1 MSDKKIIYMDNNA
14 TTRVYQEVLDAMLPY
29 FKDQYYN
36 PSSMYS
42 PAGAVHKEME
52 KARGDVAD
60 FLGCEPIEVCFVS
73 CGSEGDN
80 MAIRGTIEAYP
91 TKNHIITTRVEHPA
105 VIETCKSLERLGYRI
120 TLLDVDND
128 GNINIDD
135 LKKAINDN
143 TAIVSIMYANN
154 ETGVIFPVKEIGEI
168 VKNAGAVFHVDAVQA
183 AGKLPLSM
191 KDEPYIDMLTIAG
204 HKIHAPKGIGA
215 LYIKKGTKLRT
226 VQTGGHQERGRRAGT
241 ENVPYIIGLGKA
253 ASMVKAELPKFIEH
267 TSKLRDKLEEEVL
280 KRIKEVKINGR
291 GAKRVSNTANI
302 SFKNIEG
309 EAILLLLD
317 GYGICT
323 SSGSACSSG
332 TLEPSPVLQAMG
344 VPFEYAHSSTRFS
357 LSLDNT
363 MEEIMYTADAIEKI
377 VARLRDISP
386 YRD

>member
-1 MSDKKIIYMDNNA
+1 
-14 TTRVYQEVLDAMLPY
+14 
-29 FKDQYYN
+29 
-36 PSSMYS
+36 
-42 PAGAVHKEME
+42 
-52 KARGDVAD
+52 
-60 FLGCEPIEVCFVS
+60 
-73 CGSEGDN
+73 
-80 MAIRGTIEAYP
+80 
-91 TKNHIITTRVEHPA
+91 
-105 VIETCKSLERLGYRI
+105 
-120 TLLDVDND
+120 
-128 GNINIDD
+128 
-135 LKKAINDN
+135 
-143 TAIVSIMYANN
+143 
-154 ETGVIFPVKEIGEI
+154 
-168 VKNAGAVFHVDAVQA
+168 
-183 AGKLPLSM
+183 
-191 KDEPYIDMLTIAG
+191 MLTIAG

-253 ASMVKAELPKFIEH
+253 ASIVKAELPKFVEH

-302 SFKNIEG
+302 SFKNI
-309 EAILLLLD
+309 
-317 GYGICT
+317 YGICT